1 MAQPAAGWWRTAV
14 VSQVGGKVNEGRCR
28 LQYTSALDE
37 QAEPS
42 GAKEWRMLSELR
54 PVPPPP
60 PKDWLAAVRTNEVAL
75 TLGPTLTL
83 TPIPTLTLTPT
94 PTFTLSLTPT
104 RSLSLSLSLTLT
116 LSKVLELARP
126 DGWLTVFVEE
136 PLLRTLTLTLT
147 LTLTRTAA
155 ANPNPH

>member
-1 MAQPAAGWWRTAV
+1 MAQPNPKPNPKPKPNPNPNLKPKRNRNRNRNRNPNPNPHPNQVAQPAAGWWRTAV

-60 PKDWLAAVRTNEVAL
+60 PKDWLAAVRTNEVRDRAW
-75 TLGPTLTL
+75 P
-83 TPIPTLTLTPT
+83 
-94 PTFTLSLTPT
+94 
-104 RSLSLSLSLTLT
+104 
-116 LSKVLELARP
+116 
-126 DGWLTVFVEE
+126 
-136 PLLRTLTLTLT
+136 
-147 LTLTRTAA
+147 
-155 ANPNPH
+155 